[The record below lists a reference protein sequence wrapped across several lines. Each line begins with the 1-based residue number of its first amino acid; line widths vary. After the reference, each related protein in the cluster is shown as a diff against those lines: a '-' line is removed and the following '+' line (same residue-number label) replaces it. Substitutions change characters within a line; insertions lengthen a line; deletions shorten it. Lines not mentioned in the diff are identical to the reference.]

1 MKLGMSSAAFY
12 GRLNTEDAT
21 GHLREF
27 EVDTSEVFLETF
39 SEYNRE
45 FGQIVRERMKG
56 LDCSSVHPKGTQF
69 ESDLFAS
76 YARQRKDARDIFE
89 GICSAGEVLGASFYV
104 LHGPPG
110 FRNGI
115 RPENIRNLKTVF
127 PELQKIAAAHGMEI
141 LWENVSWCACSKPE
155 DVETLR
161 DLLPGQRF
169 VLDIKQALHAGADP
183 LEMAKTM
190 GTDLAHVHVLD
201 WDERGNLLL
210 PGEGC
215 FPFGKLADILC
226 ALRYDGA
233 VILEPYAFQTVE
245 EERVR
250 RSLSF
255 LRNIVAEAS
264 RT

>member
-12 GRLNTEDAT
+12 GRLNTEDAA

-69 ESDLFAS
+69 ESDLLAS

-127 PELQKIAAAHGMEI
+127 P
-141 LWENVSWCACSKPE
+141 
-155 DVETLR
+155 
-161 DLLPGQRF
+161 F
-169 VLDIKQALHAGADP
+169 
-183 LEMAKTM
+183 TM
-190 GTDLAHVHVLD
+190 T
-201 WDERGNLLL
+201 
-210 PGEGC
+210 C
-215 FPFGKLADILC
+215 
-226 ALRYDGA
+226 
-233 VILEPYAFQTVE
+233 
-245 EERVR
+245 
-250 RSLSF
+250 
-255 LRNIVAEAS
+255 
-264 RT
+264 